1 MIKIKEF
8 ANLCQCSTQTLRYYD
23 QVKLLSP
30 TYIDRENGY
39 RYYEK
44 SQLFDYIK
52 IKNLQLADFSIAEIK
67 SLLQSPN
74 NEITIAF
81 NKKIADLK
89 DRLDKT
95 LKIKETY
102 HIESN
107 MTKKL
112 LELIK
117 NNFQKKFQPDL
128 VKQEFNLSEAEL
140 SAYAEEWEDLFTN
153 ALLSDNN
160 FMGFADS
167 GLMEE
172 QIIEAMNKLET
183 SSFKAENNLT
193 LADLP
198 VLQEF
203 HAWNYLYEIMDDLC
217 KVPDSANL
225 IYYLEVSQ
233 AKLDLSFALPTIL
246 LQTVI
251 KQNPKKSL
259 QLKCYIQ
266 TSSDNLNHVYV
277 LESPE

>member
-1 MIKIKEF
+1 M
-8 ANLCQCSTQTLRYYD
+8 
-23 QVKLLSP
+23 
-30 TYIDRENGY
+30 
-39 RYYEK
+39 
-44 SQLFDYIK
+44 
-52 IKNLQLADFSIAEIK
+52 
-67 SLLQSPN
+67 
-74 NEITIAF
+74 
-81 NKKIADLK
+81 
-89 DRLDKT
+89 DKT

-117 NNFQKKFQPDL
+117 DNFQKKFQPEL

-140 SAYAEEWEDLFTN
+140 SAYAEEWENLFTN

-160 FMGFADS
+160 FVGFADS

-172 QIIEAMNKLET
+172 QIIKAMKKLET
-183 SSFKAENNLT
+183 SSFKAEDNLT

-217 KVPDSANL
+217 KVPDGANL
-225 IYYLEVSQ
+225 ICYLEVSQ

-259 QLKCYIQ
+259 QLKCHIQ

-277 LESPE
+277 LEPPK